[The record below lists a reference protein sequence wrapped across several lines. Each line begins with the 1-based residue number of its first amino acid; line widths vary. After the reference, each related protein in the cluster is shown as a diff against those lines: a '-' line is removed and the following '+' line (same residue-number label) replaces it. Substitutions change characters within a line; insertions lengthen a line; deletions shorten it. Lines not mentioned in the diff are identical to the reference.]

1 MKKLVAILLSLAM
14 VLSLAACGSKTP
26 ASTEAPKPGESTA
39 APKAEWPKGN
49 IDIIVPFKAGGAMDL
64 SARLT
69 ADYLKKYLNVEV
81 TVQNVEGGQNW
92 VGYNQILGAKGDG
105 YTLGFANYPGQVG
118 GYLDPSKKENVKG
131 VTYRDF
137 TNIANI
143 VHDPGI
149 IVVRE
154 DSPYKTLEDLLKDA
168 KSGKKLTISTG
179 GGAGSDDDVLVRL
192 INSKLGIDTLIP
204 GGNENDAEAK
214 TVLLNGEADARAC
227 NLSNYYKTYKQT
239 GQADSV
245 RVLALFDANKQDLM
259 PDVPTIDELNI
270 PILANFYVYPNLA
283 LKVGLQPGFIVDAKN
298 KTDKVETDIKDNCQ
312 SVEISLPLGISYE
325 ISNFVIGARYNL
337 GLSKINKGDGSQRN
351 SVIMFSLGY
360 KIPLGGR

>member
-81 TVQNVEGGQNW
+81 TVQNVEGGANW
-92 VGYNQILGAKGDG
+92 VGYNQILAAKGDG

-118 GYLDPSKKENVKG
+118 GYLDPSKKDNVKG

-149 IVVRE
+149 IVVKE
-154 DSPYKTLEDLLKDA
+154 DSPYKTLNDLLDA
-168 KSGKKLTISTG
+168 AKAGTKLTISTG
-179 GGAGSDDDVLVRL
+179 GAKGSDDDTLVRL
-192 INSKLGIDTLIP
+192 INRAMGIDTLIP

-214 TVLLNGEADARAC
+214 NLLLNGEVDAQAC
-227 NLSNYYKTYKQT
+227 NVSNYFKTYEST
-239 GQADSV
+239 GQTDSI
-245 RVLALFDANKQDLM
+245 RVLAIFDANKQVLM
-259 PDVPTIDELNI
+259 PNAPLIDDLNI
-270 PILANFYVYPNLA
+270 AELKGLYSSSDRGLVACKALDPAVLQIIVNA
-283 LKVGLQPGFIVDAKN
+283 LKQAQADPDFQKDAAEKGMGINMLFGDDFNKFIDGVESTLIELAPQIGWDVDA
-298 KTDKVETDIKDNCQ
+298 
-312 SVEISLPLGISYE
+312 
-325 ISNFVIGARYNL
+325 
-337 GLSKINKGDGSQRN
+337 SKYGK
-351 SVIMFSLGY
+351 
-360 KIPLGGR
+360 

>member
-1 MKKLVAILLSLAM
+1 MKKLVAI
-14 VLSLAACGSKTP
+14 VLSLVLVLSLTACGGGNT
-26 ASTEAPKPGESTA
+26 STTKAPDGTTQAEAA
-39 APKAEWPKGN
+39 WPKGN
-49 IDIIVPFKAGGAMDL
+49 IKIIVPFKAGGAMDL

-69 ADYLKKYLNVEV
+69 ATYLKKYLGVEV
-81 TVQNVEGGQNW
+81 TVDNVEGGANW
-92 VGYNQILGAKGDG
+92 VGYHQILEAKGDG

-259 PDVPTIDELNI
+259 PDVPLIDDLGIEELKGLYSSSDRGLI
-270 PILANFYVYPNLA
+270 ACKALDPAVLAI
-283 LKVGLQPGFIVDAKN
+283 IVDALK
-298 KTDKVETDIKDNCQ
+298 KTQTDPDFLKDAADQGMGINMLFGDDFTAYID
-312 SVEISLPLGISYE
+312 SVEATLKSMAKDFGWE
-325 ISNFVIGARYNL
+325 
-337 GLSKINKGDGSQRN
+337 
-351 SVIMFSLGY
+351 
-360 KIPLGGR
+360 